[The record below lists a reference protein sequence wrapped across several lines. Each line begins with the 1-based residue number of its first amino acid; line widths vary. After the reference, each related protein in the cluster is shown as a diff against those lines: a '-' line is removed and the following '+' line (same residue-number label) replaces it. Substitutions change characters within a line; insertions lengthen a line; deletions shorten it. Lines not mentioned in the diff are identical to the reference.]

1 MPIRNSTTTNVGGS
15 YIKLFHMKRFIN
27 RLMKDRINFSKIRE
41 SHIDILNDKAC
52 SYNNKIFG

>member
-1 MPIRNSTTTNVGGS
+1 
-15 YIKLFHMKRFIN
+15 MKRFIN